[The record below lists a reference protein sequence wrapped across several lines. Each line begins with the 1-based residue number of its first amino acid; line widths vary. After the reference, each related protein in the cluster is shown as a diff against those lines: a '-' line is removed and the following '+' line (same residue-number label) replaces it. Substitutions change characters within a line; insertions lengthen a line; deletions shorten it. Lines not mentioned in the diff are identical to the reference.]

1 MKSLEK
7 FDVTARSLNATE
19 KNLHKSKTE
28 IWKHILGWF
37 GGFFFFFLCEK
48 FVSQGNKLSSK
59 PRLNSLQVKK
69 GDL

>member
-37 GGFFFFFLCEK
+37 GGFFFFFFFLWEICIAGQQIK
-48 FVSQGNKLSSK
+48 
-59 PRLNSLQVKK
+59 
-69 GDL
+69 

>member
-37 GGFFFFFLCEK
+37 GGFFFFVWEICIAGQQIK
-48 FVSQGNKLSSK
+48 
-59 PRLNSLQVKK
+59 
-69 GDL
+69 